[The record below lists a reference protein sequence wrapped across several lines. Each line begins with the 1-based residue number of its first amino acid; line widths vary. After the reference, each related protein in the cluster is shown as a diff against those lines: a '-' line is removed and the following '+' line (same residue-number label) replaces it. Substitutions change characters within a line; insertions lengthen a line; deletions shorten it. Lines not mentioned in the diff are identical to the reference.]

1 MHKRGVRDQRASYGS
16 ETQVGG
22 EVGYR
27 VRHESRSGRA
37 TRVLVVTEGVLV
49 RRLQSDPALEG
60 VAAPPHGHTYSA

>member
-1 MHKRGVRDQRASYGS
+1 M
-16 ETQVGG
+16 GG

-27 VRHESRSGRA
+27 MRHESRSGRA